1 MEKNKYYTPKI
12 SELVVGLEVEFDY
25 PEKPFRLNY
34 TIRRASMLYSDEN
47 GKSNI
52 YDIANGN
59 PLVKYLDE
67 EDIISLG
74 FIKEGNHFF
83 FKNTAKEYRKKD
95 ENVFKLT
102 FLEKPFNVKTIVLS
116 YLIDGTRVL
125 FSGNIKNKLELKKI
139 LKQTSVL

>member
-1 MEKNKYYTPKI
+1 MKENKYYTPEIK
-12 SELVVGLEVEFDY
+12 ELVAGLTVEFDY
-25 PEKPFRLNY
+25 PETPFRSNH
-34 TIRRASMLYSDEN
+34 TIRRASMLYGDEN
-47 GKSNI
+47 GRTTI

-74 FIKEGNHFF
+74 FIKEGKHFF

-116 YLIDGTRVL
+116 YLIDG
-125 FSGNIKNKLELKKI
+125 KI
-139 LKQTSVL
+139 GRAHV

>member
-59 PLVKYLDE
+59 PLVKRLDE
-67 EDIISLG
+67 EDIISLDFKKQMCG
-74 FIKEGNHFF
+74 NYTYGNGNIIWLYIIKDKVQIIK
-83 FKNTAKEYRKKD
+83 FKGED
-95 ENVFKLT
+95 CV
-102 FLEKPFNVKTIVLS
+102 
-116 YLIDGTRVL
+116 VL
-125 FSGNIKNKLELKKI
+125 FYGYIKNKLELKKI

>member
-1 MEKNKYYTPKI
+1 
-12 SELVVGLEVEFDY
+12 
-25 PEKPFRLNY
+25 
-34 TIRRASMLYSDEN
+34 MLYGDEN
-47 GKSNI
+47 GRTTI

-74 FIKEGNHFF
+74 FIKEGKHFF

-125 FSGNIKNKLELKKI
+125 FCGNIKNKLELKKI